1 MIGIL
6 GGTFDPIHFGH
17 LRPALEV
24 MAYLELREVRFIPC
38 HIPPHR
44 RTPLASGAQRCAM
57 VERAIAGQAGFML
70 DQRELARSGPSYSVD
85 TLHSVRA
92 ECGPGEPLCLLMG
105 MDAFAGLRSWYR
117 WEAVLSLAHIVVAHR
132 PGHLAS
138 CELEDWVSA
147 VHTQHPAHLR
157 ECPAG
162 RVLFHAV
169 TQMDISASTI
179 RHLLAQGHN
188 PRYLLPDAVLDYI
201 AAQGLYR
208 HPQTAADG
216 ATR

>member
-24 MAYLELREVRFIPC
+24 MAYLPLRELRFMPC

-44 RTPLASGAQRCAM
+44 RTPLASAAQRCAM
-57 VERAIAGQAGFML
+57 VALAIADQPGFVL
-70 DQRELARSGPSYSVD
+70 DQRELGRSGPSYSVD
-85 TLHSVRA
+85 TLRSVRA
-92 ECGPGEPLCLLMG
+92 ECGPRQSVCLLMG

-117 WEAVLSLAHIVVAHR
+117 WEEVLSLAHIVVAHR

-138 CELEDWVSA
+138 CELEDWVQP
-147 VHTQHPAHLR
+147 VYTEQPARLR
-157 ECPAG
+157 EQPAG
-162 RVLFHAV
+162 CVLFHAV
-169 TQMDISASTI
+169 SQMDISASTI
-179 RHLLAQGHN
+179 RGLLAQGDS

-208 HPQTAADG
+208 G
-216 ATR
+216 AQR